1 MLAGLEHDPL
11 ITLGCW
17 HGERAGL
24 VSGEPSAHAGKQ
36 RFLSKTR

>member
-1 MLAGLEHDPL
+1 MLAGLEHDPS
-11 ITLGCW
+11 IRLGRW

-36 RFLSKTR
+36 RLPSLTR